1 MGHTKTPFTW
11 QYSVERKYFSIYRR
25 ALQITRDKRL
35 FDRLWGKAEFHIP
48 AAEKTAHPLPIA
60 TILISMNLEQEKS
73 IDLLETR
80 LKKQAVRIKKLENLN
95 REKDIKLLSLQK
107 QINEL
112 KETLE
117 RRLIE
122 QRQELIEIRYSDYD
136 H

>member
-11 QYSVERKYFSIYRR
+11 QYSVERQYFSKYRR
-25 ALQITRDKRL
+25 ALQIGRDKGL

-80 LKKQAVRIKKLENLN
+80 LKKQAARIKKLEGLN
-95 REKDIKLLSLQK
+95 REKDVKILSLQQ

-112 KETLE
+112 RDTLE
-117 RRLIE
+117 RRFVE

-136 H
+136 R